1 MLSLL
6 KHVHRHCRKSVQMES
21 LFGPNTGKYGPEKT
35 PYFDAFHAVR
45 DPSNTFKDENLS
57 KVGVQQM
64 LSKSSLVSE
73 TYQ

>member
-1 MLSLL
+1 MYIDTAGKVS
-6 KHVHRHCRKSVQMES
+6 KWRVFS
-21 LFGPNTGKYGPEKT
+21 GPNTGKYGPEKT